1 MKRQV
6 ELDDTLEDRVE
17 SAIEDVQ
24 SLLEEWLKDNP
35 DADEPPCLYNDLDY
49 SGAVHEIIDGSV
61 PIYTHEIETAWFL
74 HSNKLEQAYDDAG
87 VGDNPRESDGM
98 AAIYFYIEQRV
109 CEWYYSIQDEIQE
122 RIDALGDDDEQE

>member
-35 DADEPPCLYNDLDY
+35 DADEPPCLNNDLDY
-49 SGAVHEIIDGSV
+49 SGSVHEIIDGSV
-61 PIYTHEIETAWFL
+61 PIYTYEIETAWFL
-74 HSNKLEQAYDDAG
+74 HSNELEQAYDDAG
-87 VGDNPRESDGM
+87 VGDNPRENDGM
-98 AAIYFYIEQRV
+98 AAIYYYIDQRV
-109 CEWYYSIQDEIQE
+109 SEWYYSIQDEIQE
-122 RIDALGDDDEQE
+122 KIDETAVDDE

>member
-49 SGAVHEIIDGSV
+49 SGSVHEIIDGSV
-61 PIYTHEIETAWFL
+61 PIYTYEIETAWFL
-74 HSNKLEQAYDDAG
+74 HSNELEQAYDDAG
-87 VGDNPRESDGM
+87 VGDNPRENDGM

-109 CEWYYSIQDEIQE
+109 SEWYYSIQDEIQE
-122 RIDALGDDDEQE
+122 RIDALGDDDE

>member
-35 DADEPPCLYNDLDY
+35 DADEPPCLHNDLDY
-49 SGAVHEIIDGSV
+49 SGSVHEIIDGSV
-61 PIYTHEIETAWFL
+61 PIYTYEIETAWFL
-74 HSNKLEQAYDDAG
+74 HSNELEQAYDDAG
-87 VGDNPRESDGM
+87 VGDNPRENNGM

-109 CEWYYSIQDEIQE
+109 SEWYYSIQDEIQE
-122 RIDALGDDDEQE
+122 KLDEMAVEDE

>member
-35 DADEPPCLYNDLDY
+35 DADEPPCLHNDLDY
-49 SGAVHEIIDGSV
+49 SGSVHEIIDGSV
-61 PIYTHEIETAWFL
+61 PIYTYEIETAWFL
-74 HSNKLEQAYDDAG
+74 HSNELEQAYDDAG
-87 VGDNPRESDGM
+87 VGDNPRENDGM
-98 AAIYFYIEQRV
+98 TAIYFYIEQRV
-109 CEWYYSIQDEIQE
+109 SEWYYSIQDEIQE
-122 RIDALGDDDEQE
+122 KLDEMAVEDE

>member
-35 DADEPPCLYNDLDY
+35 DADEPPCLHNDLDY
-49 SGAVHEIIDGSV
+49 SGSVHEIIDGSV
-61 PIYTHEIETAWFL
+61 PIYTYEIETAWFL
-74 HSNKLEQAYDDAG
+74 HSNELEQAYDDAG
-87 VGDNPRESDGM
+87 VGDNPRENNGM

-109 CEWYYSIQDEIQE
+109 SEWYYSIQDEIQE
-122 RIDALGDDDEQE
+122 KLDEMAEEDE